1 MVAYISKH
9 RDGDAHMY
17 CEDWPTP
24 VALDLD
30 EWVCAKPTDD
40 PCVSDLVC
48 IKLGESEQEQ
58 QIYM

>member
-30 EWVCAKPTDD
+30 ELVCAKPTDD
-40 PCVSDLVC
+40 PCMCQWFSLYK
-48 IKLGESEQEQ
+48 IR
-58 QIYM
+58 